1 MSMTHRLFVLIVLVS
16 TSGPTSIPSWSTATV
31 FPSNVTTPVIPT
43 HGGNVTSIPFSTQSN
58 VTSSSTISP
67 ENATI
72 SSVSTPGNASIPP
85 LTTSGHATPTP
96 TTVTTAANTSSPPV
110 STPGNVTNHPVTAP
124 GTATN
129 PPVNT
134 GSATT
139 SFPVPVN
146 STTSFLTTRGNTTS
160 PPFSTLGNTTA
171 TISTP
176 GSATTAPQIT
186 GGNSTITAGNA
197 TTTPSNAT
205 TAPITTL
212 SNGTFPPL
220 TTHVSI
226 LTTLGNATV
235 PPVTTTGN
243 STMSALTTPGN
254 FTAPPQP
261 SQGPTSIPFWST
273 ATVFPSNVTTP
284 VIPTHGGNVTS
295 IPFSTQSNV
304 TSSSTISPGNATI
317 SSVSTPGNASIP
329 PLTTSGHATPPPT
342 TVITAANTT
351 SPPVS
356 TPGNV
361 TNHPVTAPGTAT
373 NPPVTTGSAT
383 TSFPV
388 PVNSTTSF
396 LTTRATCPAVP
407 CSPLSVCVNSTCQC
421 LAGTYLLNNSCV
433 ETKTFP
439 STLRV
444 NRTFE
449 NAMKN
454 PQSHEFRQT
463 ANEIISAV
471 NIALHNQPNYIS
483 STVLRLMPGSVVAS
497 VNSFF
502 ELNSQATQDSVIAA
516 MDTAIKE
523 CKDCGIL
530 ANATYMKTDLCQQ
543 EPSPCDLD
551 TTECAFREGLAEC
564 PCKMGHVPSPY
575 QRKSCTVCPSGKKAQ
590 GEKCVPCPFGY
601 SGFNCDDSTLIALVV
616 VACVLGGVLL
626 IVILAVL
633 IYLCVTHRWKKSKEH
648 VYNTPNPAE
657 EFTSTWSSPGIISIP
672 RATVSASND
681 ANDTTLEMTE
691 GAGKRNSHSNGLAG
705 SYDLATDG
713 LRTFKGEYP
722 SRYSYLVGHENPYFL
737 AEDKKRTT

>member
-16 TSGPTSIPSWSTATV
+16 TSAVIATTSEALNTTTSMTTNYNSTGSIALSPRQIEEVSSTTNITTIHTQTSTEGMTTNSNFITKSTNPSHFTTSTNNVISTVIGGPTSIPSWSTATV

-261 SQGPTSIPFWST
+261 SQ
-273 ATVFPSNVTTP
+273 
-284 VIPTHGGNVTS
+284 
-295 IPFSTQSNV
+295 
-304 TSSSTISPGNATI
+304 
-317 SSVSTPGNASIP
+317 
-329 PLTTSGHATPPPT
+329 
-342 TVITAANTT
+342 
-351 SPPVS
+351 
-356 TPGNV
+356 
-361 TNHPVTAPGTAT
+361 
-373 NPPVTTGSAT
+373 
-383 TSFPV
+383 
-388 PVNSTTSF
+388 
-396 LTTRATCPAVP
+396 ATCPAVP